1 MLKDKRVLML
11 ISLLVSVGLWMFV
24 MGEVD
29 PVKSATISNVEVE
42 MYGEQYLEDIKL
54 KAVIVE
60 PQKISVTIGGK
71 RSNVNAAKKKGIK
84 AYVDVSHCEYGRNV
98 SDISIKMPNGVT
110 GVYVESMSENK
121 AVFLVE

>member
-29 PVKSATISNVEVE
+29 PVKSTTINNVEVE
-42 MYGEQYLEDIKL
+42 IYGEQYLEDINL
-54 KAVIVE
+54 KAALIK
-60 PQKISVTIGGK
+60 PQNISVTVGGK

-98 SDISIKMPNGVT
+98 SDINIKMPSGVT

-121 AVFLVE
+121 AVFVVE